1 VRFKASK
8 LFFISFALFVN
19 LQTIHAQDEF
29 DINDLELVE
38 PQDAKM
44 IEKAEAPESGELME
58 GVDDG
63 TSLDQAEAEAM
74 DDLETLKED
83 IGNIS
88 YEDPSEVKEEKKKQ
102 ADQDKPTISSGED
115 GSKLMFDV
123 GEEEQKLVEV
133 SKYFQGR
140 IPDKEWNEL
149 AQSSTSGS
157 YTVVKDDWLFK
168 ISKKLFGS
176 GFYYPK
182 IWSLNPYITNPHE
195 IEPGMVLLFDTGNA
209 NQMPEIRVGS
219 FSDGEKNSS
228 GPVAGVA
235 QGGFDTW
242 GFNAKPDWIDEKQK
256 LISQGSYV
264 QYASDA
270 TLEDLDKMTEASM
283 IKEYEK
289 YEPPK
294 TNLNTDDLASNY
306 DSSGLDKNSKI
317 QYNFKEGFYLNT
329 FVTTNIVQ
337 DFGKVDS
344 SVKEAVFLSTGDK
357 VYVRFDDS
365 MNVIAGDKFSV
376 YSAEGKVSHVNSD
389 REGYKYVITGHVQ
402 TVRKVKDVWLCDLT
416 ESTGAVQRGDRVT
429 VYTPKIE
436 RISKTFNDRN
446 IEAAILS
453 TYSPMQTAVSFGDV
467 VYLDRG
473 RADGVEVGNV
483 FEAYGFKDRAT
494 AKNITDI
501 PTYKNGELTI
511 ITLTDNF
518 ATALV
523 TSSERDFYVG
533 DIAITKSKSAA
544 LLASKGRERVLRSES
559 AKLEKSALDELDV
572 ELNLDDLNDSLLNK
586 ADQIQFT
593 EDELAELER
602 QEREKSVIKEGER
615 DVRALERLEKEIEG
629 AEQMLNEA
637 RLDEDKL
644 LETSSLDKLEK
655 ESAFE
660 QEESLEDIEENFG
673 KRFMD
678 EDLVKKDNPYGLT
691 PFDVEEIDE
700 LLNVE
705 QTQTK

>member
-1 VRFKASK
+1 MKIKATK
-8 LFFISFALFVN
+8 FFMISFSLFVS
-19 LQTIHAQDEF
+19 LQTVFAQDEF
-29 DINDLELVE
+29 DINDLELVDPE
-38 PQDAKM
+38 DAKM

-58 GVDDG
+58 GVDDSA
-63 TSLDQAEAEAM
+63 SLDQAEAEAM

-88 YEDPSEVKEEKKKQ
+88 YEDPNEVKEEKNKTK
-102 ADQDKPTISSGED
+102 DKPAITSAED

-176 GFYYPK
+176 GYYYPK

-219 FSDGEKNSS
+219 FSDVEKNATA
-228 GPVAGVA
+228 PVAGIS
-235 QGGFDTW
+235 QGGFDSW
-242 GFNAKPDWIDEKQK
+242 GFNAKPDWIEEKQK
-256 LISQGSYV
+256 LINQGTYV

-270 TLEDLDKMTEASM
+270 TLEDLDKITESSL

-294 TNLNTDDLASNY
+294 TNLSTDDLASNY

-317 QYNFKEGFYLNT
+317 QFNFKEGFYLNT
-329 FVTTNIVQ
+329 FVSTNIVQ
-337 DFGKVDS
+337 DFGKVES

-365 MNVIAGDKFSV
+365 MNVVAGDKFSM

-389 REGYKYVITGHVQ
+389 REGYKYFITGHIQ
-402 TVRKVKDVWLCDLT
+402 TVRQVKDVWLCDLS

-429 VYTPKIE
+429 VFTPKIE

-453 TYSPMQTAVSFGDV
+453 AFSPMQKAVSFGDV

-473 RADGVEVGNV
+473 RADGIEIGNV

-533 DIAITKSKSAA
+533 DIAITKSKAAA
-544 LLASKGRERVLRSES
+544 LLATKGRERILRSES
-559 AKLEKSALDELDV
+559 AKLEKNALDELDV

-678 EDLVKKDNPYGLT
+678 EDMVKKDNPYGLT

-700 LLNVE
+700 LLNTD
-705 QTQTK
+705 QSQTK